1 MFDQIYLSAQ
11 GKRCAIISYKHDI
24 YELPHE
30 LPNNLRKLGNIRK
43 VSKLRL
49 NHRLVPS
56 LPSKVKLS

>member
-24 YELPHE
+24 YE